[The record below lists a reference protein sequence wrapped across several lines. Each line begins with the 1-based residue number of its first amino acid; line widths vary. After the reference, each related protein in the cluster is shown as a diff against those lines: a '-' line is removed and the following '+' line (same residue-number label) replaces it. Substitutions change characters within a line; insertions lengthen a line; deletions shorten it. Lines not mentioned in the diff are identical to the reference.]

1 MLPTAKICKS
11 KRPSSLCPRRCW
23 PKAYCKAYGKG
34 NLPQVLFLAYMA
46 DSTWGLLFVDY
57 LQFERRYSLLTVEA
71 YKRDLADFEAHL
83 AGQGVASLLEANHH
97 DVRGWVYALAEA
109 KMAAASINRKVATL
123 RTFYAFARR
132 RGALQHSPVQAI
144 RNQKAPQRVPAFVP
158 AHQVDALATPPPSTS
173 EASAFARVRDAL
185 ALELLY
191 GTGIRRA
198 EALSL
203 TFGAIDLGRSVL
215 TVTGKRNKTR
225 QVPLHPQLVQTI
237 QTYTEAFTEA
247 FGTPKTDQ
255 PLLVTDTG
263 QPAYPML
270 LQRLAKRT
278 LQGLPNVEKTSPHV
292 LRHSF
297 ATHLLDAGADLS
309 AIKSLLGHA
318 SLAATQVYTH
328 TSAEKLKAAF
338 AAAHPKGKK

>member
-1 MLPTAKICKS
+1 
-11 KRPSSLCPRRCW
+11 
-23 PKAYCKAYGKG
+23 
-34 NLPQVLFLAYMA
+34 MA
-46 DSTWGLLFVDY
+46 DSTWGSLFGDY
-57 LQFERRYSLLTVEA
+57 LRFERRYSPLTVEA
-71 YKRDLADFEAHL
+71 YGKDLADFEGYLATQGITHL
-83 AGQGVASLLEANHH
+83 LQANHH

-109 KMAAASINRKVATL
+109 KMAAATVNRKVATL

-132 RGALQHSPVQAI
+132 RGALQHNPMQAI
-144 RNQKAPQRVPAFVP
+144 RNQKAPQRVPAFLP
-158 AHQVDALATPPPSTS
+158 AHQVDALATPPPSTPA
-173 EASAFARVRDAL
+173 ASAFARLRDAL

-203 TFGAIDLGRSVL
+203 TFGAVDMSRGVL

-225 QVPLHPQLVQTI
+225 QVPLHPQLQ
-237 QTYTEAFTEA
+237 QSLAGYTEAFASA
-247 FGTPKTDQ
+247 FGNPVPSQ
-255 PLLVTDTG
+255 PLLVTDNG
-263 QPAYPML
+263 KPAYPML
-270 LQRLAKRT
+270 LQRLTQRT
-278 LQGLPNVEKTSPHV
+278 LQGLPNVEKASPHV

-338 AAAHPKGKK
+338 AAAHPKGKQ